1 MPLYLTELPFSTPYD
16 PAADA
21 EGSADPLGTQAG
33 SERLAS
39 VILPGLTARMWRA
52 RLLTFSVVA
61 ADIADR
67 IVRQQSDHEDLR
79 LTARLAFERLFVS
92 ALVRAEREDPEH
104 YSGVARH
111 VPGSRTARRALDYD
125 DGRLTKQNFIK
136 GQVIN
141 GPSGVMARLARD
153 LDMIDEDGQVSSKG
167 HDLRSVW
174 ARKAISDDDA
184 DDEAGSDLIRK
195 AVVAVTNDIEDGVW
209 RKKSAA
215 IWDLVPTF
223 LRRL

>member
-1 MPLYLTELPFSTPYD
+1 M
-16 PAADA
+16 
-21 EGSADPLGTQAG
+21 
-33 SERLAS
+33 AS

-67 IVRQQSDHEDLR
+67 IVRQQGDQEDLR
-79 LTARLAFERLFVS
+79 LTARLAFERMFVS
-92 ALVRAEREDPEH
+92 ALIRAEREDPEQ
-104 YSGVARH
+104 YSGIARR

-153 LDMIDEDGQVSSKG
+153 LDMVDEDGQVAGGG
-167 HDLRSVW
+167 HDLRSAW
-174 ARKAISDDDA
+174 ARKAVSDDDA
-184 DDEAGSDLIRK
+184 DGEAGSDLVRK
-195 AVVAVTNDIEDGVW
+195 AVVAVTKDIEDGVW
-209 RKKSAA
+209 PKKRPRFG
-215 IWDLVPTF
+215 ICCPFVFDPTVSP
-223 LRRL
+223 RQNER